1 MNMQIDFDPLLPPGL
16 HDFQEDQ
23 IDEHFVNGF
32 SESVT
37 RPALVANFRK
47 YLEQLKNI
55 GIPFEVWVDGSFS
68 TKKID
73 PNDSI

>member
-55 GIPFEVWVDGSFS
+55 KLAELKNTIKNNEYLDELYKFE
-68 TKKID
+68 
-73 PNDSI
+73 